1 MSNQANSAGPTH
13 LVIVSTADGDRS
25 FTVNGLSGEEVRQLL
40 SRAAEGKFF
49 KVIELD
55 THTAKGKALDHLV
68 DATGAMAILFVL
80 SALVIRRLQRW
91 LQQ

>member
-1 MSNQANSAGPTH
+1 MATQSNSTGPTH
-13 LVIVSTADGDRS
+13 LVIVSTTDGDRS

-55 THTAKGKALDHLV
+55 THTAKSKALDHLA
-68 DATGAMAILFVL
+68 DATGAMAVLFVV
-80 SALVIRRLQRW
+80 SALVIQRLQRW
-91 LQQ
+91 LKK

>member
-1 MSNQANSAGPTH
+1 MSTQANSTGPTH

-25 FTVNGLSGEEVRQLL
+25 FTVSGLSGEEVRQLL

-55 THTAKGKALDHLV
+55 SHTAKGKALDHLA
-68 DATGAMAILFVL
+68 DATGAMAVLFVV